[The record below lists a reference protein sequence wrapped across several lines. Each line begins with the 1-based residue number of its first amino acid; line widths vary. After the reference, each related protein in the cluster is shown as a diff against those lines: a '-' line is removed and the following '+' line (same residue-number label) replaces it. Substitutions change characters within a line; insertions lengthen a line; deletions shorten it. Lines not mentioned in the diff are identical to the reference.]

1 LRRLLFVSE
10 SIFKSTL
17 EMMNDSAAIF
27 GIAKYTHNMV
37 ERPFWCLN
45 LRYPGFK
52 EASVDFK
59 YDVAVWCR
67 VMQGGP
73 SGTCDEGEHEE
84 KSEERRWEEGQAMP
98 FYTWFPP
105 RKWDLAGLVGP
116 SVASSNAYTGLSDST
131 SSQTKTVPGS
141 VTEYA
146 GDLGG
151 SSISG
156 V

>member
-1 LRRLLFVSE
+1 VPWRSLALLSYLVCVGLRRLLFVSE

-59 YDVAVWCR
+59 YDVAV
-67 VMQGGP
+67 
-73 SGTCDEGEHEE
+73 
-84 KSEERRWEEGQAMP
+84 
-98 FYTWFPP
+98 
-105 RKWDLAGLVGP
+105 
-116 SVASSNAYTGLSDST
+116 
-131 SSQTKTVPGS
+131 
-141 VTEYA
+141 
-146 GDLGG
+146 
-151 SSISG
+151 
-156 V
+156 